1 MLQGGPH
8 ENVIGALAAQLLQA
22 SKPEFREYII
32 QVKKNAAAMADEL
45 MKHGNKLVTDGT
57 DNHLL
62 LMNVRDRG
70 LTGSKLEKLC
80 DAIHITLNKN
90 TIIGDKSAVT
100 PGGVRIGTPA
110 ITTRGYNEA
119 DSRQVARFIDH
130 AIRLSLDIQDKSGA
144 KKLTDFTAA
153 IEKNAEVHRLA
164 DEVEAFAS

>member
-1 MLQGGPH
+1 
-8 ENVIGALAAQLLQA
+8 
-22 SKPEFREYII
+22 
-32 QVKKNAAAMADEL
+32 MADEL

-57 DNHLL
+57 DNHLI

-119 DSRQVARFIDH
+119 DSR
-130 AIRLSLDIQDKSGA
+130 
-144 KKLTDFTAA
+144 
-153 IEKNAEVHRLA
+153 
-164 DEVEAFAS
+164 